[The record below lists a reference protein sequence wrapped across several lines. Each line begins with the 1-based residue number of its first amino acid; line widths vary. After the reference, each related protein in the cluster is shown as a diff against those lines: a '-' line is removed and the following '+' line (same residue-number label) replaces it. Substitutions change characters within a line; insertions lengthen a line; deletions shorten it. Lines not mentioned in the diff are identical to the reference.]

1 MYGRHCLHAGTAVVC
16 EPALSLLHTTAAIYL
31 YVKDKLDS
39 ITAKRHRLQKIFDNF
54 KLKKLDDELNAN
66 SEHLEV
72 DQDLDESVSSP
83 VEENDKKMMKYVIE
97 EVPPEKK
104 FKHMITVNIPSGGR
118 LGNLMFSYASMYGIA
133 MENFMIP
140 SLDYDS
146 VLFEYFNITAKSIG
160 ANENK
165 GSWAVYTEG
174 APNIYI
180 EHETDRLNYEIDIQL
195 YGFFQSWKYF
205 RNVEQEIGKQ
215 FTFSI
220 SIQNTANSFLH
231 DALEKFHISNK
242 LKSGSSRFFFVGI
255 HVRRGDMLDWDN
267 FDRGYTVAPF
277 SYLDFAMAYYEA
289 KYQNLIFVVCSDD
302 MKWSRKYLENRNTT
316 VIFSEGHEAV
326 EDLAILSYCN
336 HSVITVGTFGW
347 WAAWLAGGTTIY
359 YKGFPQ
365 KFSYLSEVFSSKDYY
380 PPHWIGLQ

>member
-1 MYGRHCLHAGTAVVC
+1 MWNSPSNQNNNADNER
-16 EPALSLLHTTAAIYL
+16 SM
-31 YVKDKLDS
+31 KDKLDN
-39 ITAKRHRLQKIFDNF
+39 ITAKRRGLQKFVDDL
-54 KLKKLDDELNAN
+54 KLIKPDDELHVNR
-66 SEHLEV
+66 EHLEV
-72 DQDLDESVSSP
+72 DEDLDEPLSSS
-83 VEENDKKMMKYVIE
+83 VEENKKVMRYVIE
-97 EVPPEKK
+97 KVPDEKK
-104 FKHMITVNIPSGGR
+104 FKHMITVNVPSGGR

-133 MENFMIP
+133 KENFMIP

-146 VLFEYFNITAKSIG
+146 VLFRYLNITAKSIG
-160 ANENK
+160 ANEKIGN
-165 GSWAVYTEG
+165 WAVFTEV

-180 EHETDRLNYEIDIQL
+180 NHETDRLNYEIDVQL

-205 RNVEQEIGKQ
+205 RNVEQEIRKQ
-215 FTFSI
+215 FTFSS

-231 DALEKFHISNK
+231 EALEKFRNSNK
-242 LKSGSSRFFFVGI
+242 LKSRSSRVFFVGI

-267 FDRGYTVAPF
+267 FDHGYTVAPF
-277 SYLDFAMAYYEA
+277 SYLDSAMTFFEA
-289 KYQNLIFVVCSDD
+289 KYKYLIFVVCSDD
-302 MKWSRKYLENRNTT
+302 LKWSRKYLENRNTT

-359 YKGFPQ
+359 YRKFPQ

-380 PPHWIGLQ
+380 PPHWIWLE